1 MSDALP
7 AFAALIW
14 PGGCSACCM
23 VTAALPLKLGCGLVN
38 LVLVPVDLLPFELP
52 GVGADVVPPAAAFL
66 AMFRAT
72 SSFALS
78 ALEGRTS
85 AIC

>member
-1 MSDALP
+1 MPDVLP

-52 GVGADVVPPAAAFL
+52 GVGADAAFL
-66 AMFRAT
+66 AMFRAA
-72 SSFALS
+72 SSFAFSAWEGTTS
-78 ALEGRTS
+78 AL
-85 AIC
+85 C